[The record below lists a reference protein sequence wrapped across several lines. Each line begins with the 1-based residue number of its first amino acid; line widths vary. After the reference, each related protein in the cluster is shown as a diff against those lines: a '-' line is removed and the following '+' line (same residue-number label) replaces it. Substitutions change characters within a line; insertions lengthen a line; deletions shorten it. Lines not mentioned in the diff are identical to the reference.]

1 VTAHTVATETPS
13 PRILR
18 RQERTRQAILAAAT
32 ECFANKRVATDS
44 AEEAATA
51 DDISRGTFY
60 KLFPHKEEVFLQIA
74 RPMLKLYS
82 TELARIE
89 CTGPREVFDRI
100 LGVYV
105 RVWRELPEAFS
116 LASKESRNVFHL
128 LEETHRPAMH
138 HMRRLFAYI
147 ERHGILRVEKAD
159 YAVALLARS
168 AVVVLRTFD
177 HDPEWESLFRDS
189 MSGLLLKD
197 QSGRH

>member
-1 VTAHTVATETPS
+1 MTELTPASETPS

-32 ECFANKRVATDS
+32 ECFNNKSVATVS
-44 AEEAATA
+44 VEEITAAA
-51 DDISRGTFY
+51 DISRGTFY

-100 LGVYV
+100 LGVYI

-128 LEETHRPAMH
+128 LEDTHRPAMH

-147 ERHGILRVEKAD
+147 ERHGILRAERAD
-159 YAVALLARS
+159 FAVALLARS

-177 HDPEWESLFRDS
+177 HDPEWEALFRDS
-189 MSGLLLKD
+189 MSGFLLKD
-197 QSGRH
+197 QFGRR